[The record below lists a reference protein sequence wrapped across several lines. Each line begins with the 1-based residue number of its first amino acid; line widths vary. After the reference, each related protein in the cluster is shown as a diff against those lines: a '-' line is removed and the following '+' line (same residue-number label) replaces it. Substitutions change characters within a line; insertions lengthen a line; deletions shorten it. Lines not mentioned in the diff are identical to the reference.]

1 MTEERK
7 TPMNAA
13 KNGQSTEF
21 SLGKI
26 LPAERGVASAVIGF
40 LKNCLEKK
48 HLDAVLIPS
57 KIPNTEAYTW
67 LLVQDVS
74 LLDSCHP
81 LPPVMTVQGGK
92 ALSSL
97 TKRGDLEEKV
107 AAVMRPCE
115 VRAAVELF
123 KLKQV
128 DLNNIT
134 LISIDCP
141 GAMPLQDYMDDP
153 VNVME
158 AFEKSLEKWGENDS
172 LRPVCQICH
181 QFSLLSPTPSAFQ
194 NDSTPKNGVEN
205 PPADLHIGL
214 ISDNNDKIFIIP
226 TTSGGQDL
234 CEKMDLGALDILE
247 NWESKV
253 TEIRERKLKK
263 RTAFNADL
271 QAEIEG
277 ADKFASVFD
286 DCINCHNCQSA
297 CPICYCQ
304 QCYFDSQLL
313 RLRAEKRGALRFPLD
328 TLFFHIGRMSH
339 MTLSCVSCG
348 ACEDACPVS
357 IPVAQVFTMMG
368 DRTQKYFDYT
378 PGRDRAEPLPLQT
391 FEESEFEEMEIP
403 REGAETQ
410 SGEAGKNV

>member
-1 MTEERK
+1 
-7 TPMNAA
+7 MNAA
-13 KNGQSTEF
+13 KNGQNTEF

-26 LPAERGVASAVIGF
+26 LPAEKGVAHAVIGF
-40 LKNCLEKK
+40 LKNSLEKK

-123 KLKQV
+123 KLKQI

-141 GAMPLQDYMDDP
+141 GAMPLRDYIDDP
-153 VNVME
+153 ANVME
-158 AFEKSLEKWGENDS
+158 AFENTLEKWEENDS

-181 QFSLLSPTPSAFQ
+181 HFSLLSPTPSALQ
-194 NDSTPKNGVEN
+194 NDSIPKGEAEN
-205 PPADLHIGL
+205 SPSDLHIGL
-214 ISDNNDKIFIIP
+214 MSDTNDKIFIIP
-226 TTSGGQDL
+226 TSSKGQDL
-234 CEKMDLGALDILE
+234 CDKMDLGAREKLE
-247 NWESKV
+247 DWESKV
-253 TEIRERKLKK
+253 TEIRERKFKK

-271 QAEIEG
+271 QTEIEG
-277 ADKFASVFD
+277 ADKFAAVFD

-304 QCYFDSQLL
+304 QCYFDSQLMHL
-313 RLRAEKRGALRFPLD
+313 TPEDYLERAKKRGALRFPLD

-339 MTLSCVSCG
+339 MALSCVSCG
-348 ACEDACPVS
+348 ACEDACPAS
-357 IPVAQVFTMMG
+357 IPVARVFTMMG
-368 DRTQKYFDYT
+368 DRTQEYFDYT
-378 PGRDRAEPLPLQT
+378 PGRDRAESLPLQA
-391 FEESEFEEMEIP
+391 FEESEFEEMETP
-403 REGAETQ
+403 HEGAETP